1 MLIDATALKHIFIVC
16 GKTDLRKGIDGLAA
30 FVIEEYDLDVYD
42 QALFLFC
49 GTKKDR
55 FKALYWDQNGFVL
68 MYKRFESG
76 YLQWPRSRKEVLQL
90 NPLLLERLLTSLS
103 IEEKCTLKETKKG
116 AIY

>member
-1 MLIDATALKHIFIVC
+1 
-16 GKTDLRKGIDGLAA
+16 
-30 FVIEEYDLDVYD
+30 
-42 QALFLFC
+42 
-49 GTKKDR
+49 
-55 FKALYWDQNGFVL
+55 

-90 NPLLLERLLTSLS
+90 NPLLLERLLTGLS